1 VRREP
6 LYGIIHEGR
15 VPTADKIIFAGLSI
29 LLERSISR
37 QMLKNIQRPTR
48 IWNTLSDVF
57 IEHCP
62 GGKPRSSSKSLGSA
76 DECFHE
82 LLSPG

>member
-1 VRREP
+1 MAQSRERP
-6 LYGIIHEGR
+6 L
-15 VPTADKIIFAGLSI
+15 PTADKIILACLSI

-37 QMLKNIQRPTR
+37 QVLKNVQRSTR

-62 GGKPRSSSKSLGSA
+62 WRQAALKLKEPWVGG
-76 DECFHE
+76 
-82 LLSPG
+82 